1 MSAVQSAPLALIAV
15 LCLLRWLGLL
25 LFGSGFFLTRSALTT
40 RNSCSGN
47 SSGKAIDAASYRP
60 SLFASSDEIC
70 IYPKQFERVVIL
82 VVDALRYDFV
92 RGGVDHR
99 RDDDDVSSSATRF
112 YRGHLPV
119 LSSVLA
125 EQPHHSMLFR
135 FEADAPTVTM
145 QRLKALMTG
154 SLPTFVDVADNYAAD
169 AVPEDNLV
177 RQLVAHNRTV
187 VFAGDDTWHGL
198 FGAHFARSTPH
209 PSFNVK
215 DLHSNDAVVM
225 DVVERELRRDD
236 WHLLIGHLLG
246 VDHVGHRYGPN
257 HIEMQHKLNSYN
269 EFFAQTIAALDDNTL
284 LLIFGDHGM
293 TEGGDHG
300 GASDD
305 ERMAAM
311 FVYSRRRLRFDI
323 VYGMT
328 DDDDG
333 AGGDD
338 GGAAWHVQQIDLV
351 PTLALLLDI
360 PIPFG
365 NLGQIIPEFFV
376 HAHNVSRIDVGEASW
391 QTLNGAY
398 STNAGQLWHYLT
410 RYQALSSGAFPE
422 SQLAELGSLYTEATS
437 LFFAARQPAEQQ
449 HVAALYKQF
458 LDEAL
463 AMCRRLWSTFDLPQ
477 MTIGSLLCVGGV
489 VVAAMLAVLVQ
500 LQSANEVP
508 LLSAAAVG
516 ESVLLTNWA
525 LDALFGLAL
534 GTVLLLLFSAA
545 VNWRVLVGVVGLLVL
560 VGTIAR
566 LLVTTAWAR
575 VQWRAAALPS
585 AWLVLLLCALR
596 GAGQFSNSFIEADVD
611 VLAFFATTLAL
622 ALVAHGVRRQVGPAA
637 LVAAALCV
645 VIVRVMRVGATRFY
659 KHDVTAIDVG
669 ALRALVLALAPIV
682 ALAPLGA
689 LLFVR
694 TQSLSLTFAH
704 PLAASSRAMQQ
715 MWLTGGL
722 AARVALV
729 QPALLL
735 AHAMLLLTN
744 TAPQLW
750 WPLRVLLPQLV
761 YASSGVAV
769 VALVRGG
776 GGGDSER
783 AAPSER
789 LMRVLA
795 TSLLLLAN
803 IYLLLLGP
811 LTAYVV
817 VLALIAAPLLLRIVL
832 DARGV
837 DDYASAALSLCL
849 FGNLLFF
856 ATGHAY
862 SFAEVH
868 VAAAFVGFEE
878 VRWASAFVLVLVN
891 TFGSHVAP
899 LLALPLVL
907 TRVARRADLMYEQL
921 QGALLSVHAFY
932 AIQSCLTTLFV
943 YRERRHLMVWR
954 VFAPKFV
961 FDAAAAVVVDIAVLL
976 VMWMLK
982 RILLAQQN
990 GEKQA
995 GLRGAKAKT
1004 RD

>member
-1 MSAVQSAPLALIAV
+1 MSVLQSAPLALIVV
-15 LCLLRWLGLL
+15 LCCLRWLGIV

-47 SSGKAIDAASYRP
+47 STGEPIDAQSYRP
-60 SLFASSDEIC
+60 SLFASSEEIC
-70 IYPKQFERVVIL
+70 IYPKQFDRVVIL

-92 RGGVDHR
+92 RAPPSADSS
-99 RDDDDVSSSATRF
+99 DDDVTQHRF

-154 SLPTFVDVADNYAAD
+154 SLPTFVDVADNYGAD

-177 RQLVAHNRTV
+177 RQLVAHNRSA
-187 VFAGDDTWHGL
+187 VFVGDDTWHGL
-198 FGAHFARSTPH
+198 YGSLFTRSTPH

-215 DLHSNDAVVM
+215 DLHSNDKVVM
-225 DVVERELRRDD
+225 DVVERELKRDD

-328 DDDDG
+328 DDD
-333 AGGDD
+333 ADD
-338 GGAAWHVQQIDLV
+338 SASWHVQQIDLV
-351 PTLALLLDI
+351 PTLALLLDV

-376 HAHNVSRIDVGEASW
+376 HAHKVSRIEVGETSW

-410 RYQALSSGAFPE
+410 RYQELSGGTFPE
-422 SQLAELGSLYTEATS
+422 SRLTELGDLYATATS
-437 LFFAARQPAEQQ
+437 LFYAARSPEEQQ

-489 VVAAMLAVLVQ
+489 VVAVMLAFFVT
-500 LQSANEVP
+500 LQAATEVP
-508 LLSAAAVG
+508 LLAPEAVG
-516 ESVLLTNWA
+516 ESMLLTYWGLDGA
-525 LDALFGLAL
+525 LGLAL
-534 GTVLLLLFSAA
+534 GVVLMLLFTTT
-545 VNWRVLVGVVGLLVL
+545 VNWRVLVGVIGLLMV

-566 LLVTTAWAR
+566 LLITTAWAR
-575 VQWRAAALPS
+575 VPWRSALMPG

-611 VLAFFATTLAL
+611 VLAFFVTTLVL
-622 ALVAHGVRRQVGPAA
+622 ALVANGVRWQVNAAA
-637 LVAAALCV
+637 LVAAGLCLA
-645 VIVRVMRVGATRFY
+645 IVRVMRVGATRFY
-659 KHDVTAIDVG
+659 KHDVTALDVG
-669 ALRALVLALAPIV
+669 AVRALVLALLPI
-682 ALAPLGA
+682 ALLAPLGA

-694 TQSLSLTFAH
+694 SQSVALSFAH
-704 PLAASSRAMQQ
+704 PLAASSRALQQ
-715 MWLTGGL
+715 MWTSGGL
-722 AARVALV
+722 AARIVLV

-735 AHAMLLLTN
+735 VHAMLLLTN

-750 WPLRVLLPQLV
+750 WPLRVAMPQLL
-761 YASSGVAV
+761 YASSGLALL
-769 VALVRGG
+769 ALARDGGDERASPTERLVR
-776 GGGDSER
+776 
-783 AAPSER
+783 A
-789 LMRVLA
+789 LA
-795 TSLLLLAN
+795 TLLLLLAN
-803 IYLLLLGP
+803 VYILLLGP

-817 VLALIAAPLLLRIVL
+817 VLALVVAPLLLRIVL

-837 DDYASAALSLCL
+837 DDYASAALSFCL

-862 SFAEVH
+862 SFAELH

-878 VRWASAFVLVLVN
+878 VRWTSAFVLVLVN
-891 TFGSHVAP
+891 TFGSHIAP

-907 TRVARRADLMYEQL
+907 TRVARRADLVYEQM
-921 QGALLSVHAFY
+921 QGALLAVHAFY
-932 AIQSCLTTLFV
+932 AIQSCLTMLFV

-961 FDAAAAVVVDIAVLL
+961 FDAAAAIVVDIAALL

-982 RILLAQQN
+982 RILLSSSSN
-990 GEKQA
+990 EKTGQ
-995 GLRGAKAKT
+995 GLRATKAKS
-1004 RD
+1004 RE

>member
-1 MSAVQSAPLALIAV
+1 MSVLQSAPLALIAV
-15 LCLLRWLGLL
+15 LCLLRWLGLV

-40 RNSCSGN
+40 RNACSGN
-47 SSGKAIDAASYRP
+47 SSGVAVDAASYRP
-60 SLFASSDEIC
+60 SLFATSDEIC

-92 RGGVDHR
+92 RSR
-99 RDDDDVSSSATRF
+99 PANADDDVSSSASRF

-198 FGAHFARSTPH
+198 FGSHFTRSTPH

-300 GASDD
+300 GASDA

-328 DDDDG
+328 DDDADEDG
-333 AGGDD
+333 S
-338 GGAAWHVQQIDLV
+338 AWHVQQIDLV

-410 RYQALSSGAFPE
+410 RYQALSGGAFPE
-422 SQLAELGSLYTEATS
+422 SQLTDLGDLYAKATS
-437 LFFAARQPAEQQ
+437 LFYAARLPAEQQ
-449 HVAALYKQF
+449 HVATLYKQF

-489 VVAAMLAVLVQ
+489 VVAVMLAVLVQ
-500 LQSANEVP
+500 LQAANEVP
-508 LLSAAAVG
+508 LLSVAAVG

-525 LDALFGLAL
+525 LDALFGLVL
-534 GTVLLLLFSAA
+534 GIVLLLLFSAT

-566 LLVTTAWAR
+566 LLVTTAWAS
-575 VQWRAAALPS
+575 VQWSAALLPS
-585 AWLVLLLCALR
+585 AWLVLLLCAMR
-596 GAGQFSNSFIEADVD
+596 GVGQFSNSFIEADVD

-622 ALVAHGVRRQVGPAA
+622 ALFAHGVRRQVNPAA
-637 LVAAALCV
+637 LVAAGLCV
-645 VIVRVMRVGATRFY
+645 AIVRVMRVGATRFY

-669 ALRALVLALAPIV
+669 AGRALVLSLVPIV

-694 TQSLSLTFAH
+694 TQSLSLSFAH
-704 PLAASSRAMQQ
+704 PLAASSRAMLQ

-722 AARVALV
+722 AARIALA

-735 AHAMLLLTN
+735 VHAMLLLTN
-744 TAPQLW
+744 TAPQVW
-750 WPLRVLLPQLV
+750 WPLRVLVPQLM

-769 VALVRGG
+769 LALVRGG
-776 GGGDSER
+776 GGGDDER
-783 AAPSER
+783 SAPTER

-817 VLALIAAPLLLRIVL
+817 VLALIVAPLLLRIVL

-891 TFGSHVAP
+891 TFGSHIAP

-961 FDAAAAVVVDIAVLL
+961 FDAAAAIVVDIAVLL

-982 RILLAQQN
+982 RILLTQS
-990 GEKQA
+990 EK
-995 GLRGAKAKT
+995 GLRGSNKAKT
-1004 RD
+1004 RE